1 MTPGVAR
8 ARVTDLGDRRV
19 VLLNVDDDVRLGA
32 LSSWASETIA
42 ASATLAAAEGLP
54 LIATISSSGADILEG
69 MSALHGWGR
78 AARALAGCSGKV
90 PVIFI
95 VNGPAVS
102 GPALLLGLA
111 DIVIMTESSYAFV
124 SGPTMVAEFTG
135 VTIDNEE
142 LGGAASHARH
152 TGAASLV
159 VTDTEA
165 ALEAAEQILAYL
177 PDNVD
182 HEPPRWATDDPADR
196 ETPEAGELIPE
207 SSTGS
212 YDVRNV
218 MRSLVDDGE
227 LLELKARWAANL
239 VTALATIDGRPVG
252 ILGNQPIALAGTLDI
267 PASQKGARFVAFCDA
282 FNLPIITLVDT
293 PGFYPGKDL
302 EWRGMIRHGAQLVF
316 AYGRATVP
324 RICVILRKSY
334 GGAYIVMDSKKMGND
349 LCVAWPW
356 AELAVMGAGQ
366 AAAILQR
373 RATPEQRAA
382 FEADYAERLLN
393 PYIAADRGFV
403 DAVIDPAETR
413 PLIASALAALVDKR
427 ERIVPRKHDN
437 GPC

>member
-182 HEPPRWATDDPADR
+182 HEPPRWATVCN
-196 ETPEAGELIPE
+196 T
-207 SSTGS
+207 
-212 YDVRNV
+212 
-218 MRSLVDDGE
+218 
-227 LLELKARWAANL
+227 
-239 VTALATIDGRPVG
+239 
-252 ILGNQPIALAGTLDI
+252 
-267 PASQKGARFVAFCDA
+267 
-282 FNLPIITLVDT
+282 
-293 PGFYPGKDL
+293 
-302 EWRGMIRHGAQLVF
+302 
-316 AYGRATVP
+316 
-324 RICVILRKSY
+324 
-334 GGAYIVMDSKKMGND
+334 
-349 LCVAWPW
+349 
-356 AELAVMGAGQ
+356 
-366 AAAILQR
+366 
-373 RATPEQRAA
+373 
-382 FEADYAERLLN
+382 
-393 PYIAADRGFV
+393 
-403 DAVIDPAETR
+403 
-413 PLIASALAALVDKR
+413 
-427 ERIVPRKHDN
+427 
-437 GPC
+437 